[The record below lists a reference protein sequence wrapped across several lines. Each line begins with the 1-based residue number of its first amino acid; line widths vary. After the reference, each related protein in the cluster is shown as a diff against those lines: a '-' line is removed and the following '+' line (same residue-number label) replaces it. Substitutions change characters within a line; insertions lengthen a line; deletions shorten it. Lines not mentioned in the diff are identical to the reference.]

1 MYMGANEK
9 TSSPIGQIM
18 ERIKAEVSAYVD
30 TRLRILQL
38 EAYEKGS
45 FIASVAAFGLLVAFV
60 LVPVVMLMLITLA
73 IVIAQC
79 TGSWLIGFSCVLILS
94 IIVLLVII
102 SKRKSIQ
109 NKFTNAVLD
118 AIMKAEQRKDEPVA

>member
-1 MYMGANEK
+1 MEANEK
-9 TSSPIGQIM
+9 TSSPIGQM
-18 ERIKAEVSAYVD
+18 VERIKAEVSAYVD

-45 FIASVAAFGLLVAFV
+45 IIASVAAFGLLVAFV

-79 TGSWLIGFSCVLILS
+79 TESWLIGFSGVLMLS
-94 IIVLLVII
+94 ITVLLVII

-109 NKFTNAVLD
+109 DKFTNTVLD
-118 AIMKAEQRKDEPVA
+118 AVMKAEQKKDESVA

>member
-1 MYMGANEK
+1 MEANEK
-9 TSSPIGQIM
+9 TSSPIGQM
-18 ERIKAEVSAYVD
+18 VERIKAEVSAYVD

-45 FIASVAAFGLLVAFV
+45 IIASVAAFGLLVAFV

-79 TGSWLIGFSCVLILS
+79 TESWLIGFSGVLMLS
-94 IIVLLVII
+94 ITVLLVIN

-109 NKFTNAVLD
+109 DKFTNTVLD
-118 AIMKAEQRKDEPVA
+118 AVMKAEQKKDESVA